1 MAVSYLPHPCP
12 VCGDPIRTDAPRG
25 HHPETYEWC
34 HDECLEDLEVQ
45 EGLHGATLDDMQ
57 QEGHL

>member
-12 VCGDPIRTDAPRG
+12 VCGELIRADVARG

-34 HDECLEDLEVQ
+34 HDECLAGLDEAAMQ
-45 EGLHGATLDDMQ
+45 HEGNHP
-57 QEGHL
+57 